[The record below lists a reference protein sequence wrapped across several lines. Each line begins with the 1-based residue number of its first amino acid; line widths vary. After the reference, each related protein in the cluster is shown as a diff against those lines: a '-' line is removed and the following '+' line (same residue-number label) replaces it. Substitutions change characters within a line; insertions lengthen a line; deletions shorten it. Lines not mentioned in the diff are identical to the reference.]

1 MNKFWEF
8 KNLGNDIAELYI
20 YSEIISWED
29 EEMTSSA
36 SFKKDLEKFSNAR
49 QLKIHINSPG
59 GSVFDGISIANM
71 IKRFKGETI
80 CYVDGLSASIA
91 SVITASCDKVI
102 MPSNSMQMIHNAL
115 TGGFIFA
122 NAKEFRKMADDLDK
136 ISASIRQS
144 YLSKSNGKITEEKLI
159 ELMDNETWLSADECF
174 EYGLCDEVISAN
186 KMVASVPSKFN
197 NVFNNIPDN
206 LKQLLNKEGERV
218 EENKEVIVEETTEE
232 IVDETQVETVEV
244 ETEQV
249 NEEVVEEAKEEPETE
264 VVEETQEVDPRD
276 AEIENLKATIEAI
289 TNEKA
294 ELETKLNE
302 ANEKILSLNDKV
314 SEMQPIVDK
323 HNEELALQNK
333 IAEENKLNEKREYYK
348 NRFNKLGANTKFES
362 EEVQNLVNNCV
373 KDEKAMA
380 KLNSMLVELV
390 DISDV
395 EIKTVSDRVE
405 GVSNVGSLIDIEED
419 ITSKYGFK

>member
-8 KNLGNDIAELYI
+8 KNLGNDVAELYI
-20 YSEIISWED
+20 YSEIIPWED

-159 ELMDNETWLSADECF
+159 ELMDNETWLSAEECF

-197 NVFNNIPDN
+197 GIFNNIPDN
-206 LKQLLNKEGERV
+206 LKELLNKEGEKV
-218 EENKEVIVEETTEE
+218 EKNKEVLVEEETTEE
-232 IVDETQVETVEV
+232 IVEESLEVIEEDE
-244 ETEQV
+244 V
-249 NEEVVEEAKEEPETE
+249 NEETVAEEKEESI
-264 VVEETQEVDPRD
+264 EETQEVDPKD
-276 AEIENLKATIEAI
+276 AEIENLKATIETI
-289 TNEKA
+289 TNEKL

-302 ANEKILSLNDKV
+302 ANEKVISLNDKV
-314 SEMQPIVDK
+314 SELQPIVDK
-323 HNEELALQNK
+323 YNEELEIKNK
-333 IAEENKLNEKREYYK
+333 LEEENKLKEKRDYYR
-348 NRFNKLGANTKFES
+348 NRFEKLGAKTKFES
-362 EEVQNLVNNCV
+362 EEIQSLVDNCI
-373 KDEKAMA
+373 KDNEAIS
-380 KLNSMLVELV
+380 KLNSILVDLV
-390 DISDV
+390 DISST
-395 EIKTVSDRVE
+395 EQKSVSNRVE
-405 GVSNVGSLIDIEED
+405 SVSNIGSLIDVEED

>member
-8 KNLGNDIAELYI
+8 KNLGNDVAELYI
-20 YSEIISWED
+20 YSEIIPWED

-159 ELMDNETWLSADECF
+159 ELMDNETWLSAEECF

-197 NVFNNIPDN
+197 GIFNNIPDN
-206 LKQLLNKEGERV
+206 LKELLNKEGEKV
-218 EENKEVIVEETTEE
+218 EENKEVLVEEETTEE
-232 IVDETQVETVEV
+232 IFEESPKVIEEDE
-244 ETEQV
+244 V
-249 NEEVVEEAKEEPETE
+249 NEETVAEEKEEAI
-264 VVEETQEVDPRD
+264 EETQEVDPKD
-276 AEIENLKATIEAI
+276 AEIENLKATIETI
-289 TNEKA
+289 TNEKL

-302 ANEKILSLNDKV
+302 ANEKVISLNDKV
-314 SEMQPIVDK
+314 SELQPIVDK
-323 HNEELALQNK
+323 YNKELEIKNK
-333 IAEENKLNEKREYYK
+333 LEEENKLKEKRDYYR
-348 NRFNKLGANTKFES
+348 NRFEKLGAKTKFES
-362 EEVQNLVNNCV
+362 EEIQSLVDNCI
-373 KDEKAMA
+373 KDNEAIS
-380 KLNSMLVELV
+380 KLNSILVDLV
-390 DISDV
+390 DISST
-395 EIKTVSDRVE
+395 EQKSVSNRVE
-405 GVSNVGSLIDIEED
+405 NVSNIGSLIDVEED

>member
-8 KNLGNDIAELYI
+8 KNLGNDVAELYI
-20 YSEIISWED
+20 YSEIIPWED

-159 ELMDNETWLSADECF
+159 ELMDNETWLSAEECF

-197 NVFNNIPDN
+197 GIFNNIPDN
-206 LKQLLNKEGERV
+206 LKELLNKEGEKV
-218 EENKEVIVEETTEE
+218 EENKEVLVEEETTEE
-232 IVDETQVETVEV
+232 IFEESPKVIEEDE
-244 ETEQV
+244 V
-249 NEEVVEEAKEEPETE
+249 NEETVAEEKEEAI
-264 VVEETQEVDPRD
+264 EETQEVDPKD
-276 AEIENLKATIEAI
+276 AEIENLKATIETI
-289 TNEKA
+289 TNEKL

-302 ANEKILSLNDKV
+302 ANEKVISLNDKV
-314 SEMQPIVDK
+314 SELQPIADK
-323 HNEELALQNK
+323 YNEELEIKNK
-333 IAEENKLNEKREYYK
+333 LEEENKLKEKRDYYR
-348 NRFNKLGANTKFES
+348 NRFEKLGAKTKFES
-362 EEVQNLVNNCV
+362 EEIQILVNNCI
-373 KDEKAMA
+373 KDNEAIS
-380 KLNSMLVELV
+380 KLNSILVDLV
-390 DISDV
+390 DISST
-395 EIKTVSDRVE
+395 EQKSVSNRVE
-405 GVSNVGSLIDIEED
+405 NVSNIGSLIDVEED

>member
-8 KNLGNDIAELYI
+8 KNLGNDVAELYI
-20 YSEIISWED
+20 YSEIIPWED

-159 ELMDNETWLSADECF
+159 ELMDNETWLSAEECF

-197 NVFNNIPDN
+197 GIFNNIPDN
-206 LKQLLNKEGERV
+206 LKELLNKEGEKV
-218 EENKEVIVEETTEE
+218 EENKEVLVEEETTEE
-232 IVDETQVETVEV
+232 IFEESPKVIEEDE
-244 ETEQV
+244 V
-249 NEEVVEEAKEEPETE
+249 NEETVAEEKEEAI
-264 VVEETQEVDPRD
+264 EETQEVDPKD
-276 AEIENLKATIEAI
+276 AEIENLKATIETI

-302 ANEKILSLNDKV
+302 ANEKVISLNDKV
-314 SEMQPIVDK
+314 SELQPIVDK
-323 HNEELALQNK
+323 YNEELEIKNK
-333 IAEENKLNEKREYYK
+333 LEEENKLKEKRDYYR
-348 NRFNKLGANTKFES
+348 NRFEKLGAKTKFES
-362 EEVQNLVNNCV
+362 EEIQSLVDNCI
-373 KDEKAMA
+373 KDNEAIS
-380 KLNSMLVELV
+380 KLNSILVDLV
-390 DISDV
+390 DISST
-395 EIKTVSDRVE
+395 EQKSVSNRVE
-405 GVSNVGSLIDIEED
+405 SVSNIGSLIDVEED